1 MKLMSHSGKT
11 LQAILL
17 VLGCVAVLF
26 ASLFLA
32 RLLNPGASAQRAKA
46 SDEMYALARDAEV
59 KSSEMWERF
68 SNLREVKEKLD
79 AEDVKLLEETIA
91 LREKYVAFTAVEDSK
106 FELMREQWHLIKADE
121 CRRKS
126 EAAEAQGDA
135 ASAKNDFTAAAES
148 YASALQWERAI
159 NEQFPL
165 SKRVS
170 IARMA
175 ALDYRFRNAQARP
188 IQASSVLL
196 ENEGDAL
203 VEKKDWTGA
212 AQKYAEALEG
222 EMLLREKY
230 RNVSNL
236 EYSRP
241 IRLQIKV
248 ETAQS
253 APENAEILDQI
264 AAAARLA
271 KEGKTSE
278 AEKQWNAALARYDKL
293 AGCFPQS
300 EYTQKKAIEAL
311 CSARDHALVVPV
323 ASEFAR
329 DVIALDA
336 TIRAIRSEDQ
346 VRVGDQALRLLQEA
360 DRIQKKYPAAA
371 AAVCDATTRAKLQYL
386 STKARDITL
395 IQGRLLAL
403 LKPLPGDSRRRLM
416 YSEVPQVLYV
426 AIMDNKNPSA
436 VRGDNFP
443 VESVTY
449 HDALIFCQ
457 RLGWLIGRTVRLPSQ
472 SEYRQ
477 ALGDLPSDPDALLT
491 QVWAIENSNGIVHAT
506 ATTKPNQHGF
516 YDLLGNVSE
525 WLFASDGSTAA
536 EEIGGNCQTG
546 VGALAT
552 IPSNPVS
559 KQDKSRLRG
568 FRVLV
573 EEPAK

>member
-1 MKLMSHSGKT
+1 MSHSGKT

-32 RLLNPGASAQRAKA
+32 RLLNPGSSAQRAKA
-46 SDEMYALARDAEV
+46 SDEMYAMARDAEV

-68 SNLREVKEKLD
+68 SNLREYKEKLD
-79 AEDVKLLEETIA
+79 AGDIKLLEETIA

-106 FELMREQWHLIKADE
+106 FELMREQWHLIKSDE
-121 CRRKS
+121 CRQKS
-126 EAAEAQGDA
+126 EAAEALGDA
-135 ASAKNDFTAAAES
+135 ANAKNDFAAAAEA
-148 YASALQWERAI
+148 YATALQWERTI
-159 NEQFPL
+159 GEQFPL
-165 SKRVS
+165 SKRAS

-175 ALDYRFRNAQARP
+175 ALDYRLRNAQARP
-188 IQASSVLL
+188 IQEATDTL

-203 VEKKDWTGA
+203 AKKRDWAGA
-212 AQKYAEALEG
+212 AQKYTMALEG

-241 IRLQIKV
+241 IRLQTKA
-248 ETAQS
+248 ETMRS
-253 APENAEILDQI
+253 APENEEILGQI
-264 AAAARLA
+264 AAAAQLA
-271 KEGKTSE
+271 KAGNTNE
-278 AEKQWNAALARYDKL
+278 AEKQWNAALARYDRL
-293 AGCFPQS
+293 AERFPQS
-300 EYTQKKAIEAL
+300 EHTQKKTIEAL
-311 CSARDHALVVPV
+311 HAARDHALVVP
-323 ASEFAR
+323 AATAFAR
-329 DVIALDA
+329 DVTVLDA
-336 TIRAIRSEDQ
+336 TIRAIRAADQ

-371 AAVCDATTRAKLQYL
+371 TAVCDAPLRAKLQYI
-386 STKARDITL
+386 SIKARDITL
-395 IQGRLLAL
+395 VQGRLLAL
-403 LKPLPGDSRRRLM
+403 LRPLPGESRLKLM
-416 YSEVPQVLYV
+416 YSEVPQVLYI

-449 HDALIFCQ
+449 HDAHIFCQ
-457 RLGWLIGRTVRLPSQ
+457 RLGWLTGRPVRLPTRA
-472 SEYRQ
+472 EYNQ
-477 ALGDLPSDPDALLT
+477 ALGTLPPATDALLA
-491 QVWAIENSNGIVHAT
+491 QVWAIENSNGVVHAT

-516 YDLLGNVSE
+516 YDLLGNVGE
-525 WLFASDGSTAA
+525 WLSAPDERPTA

-546 VGALAT
+546 ASALAA
-552 IPSNPVS
+552 IPLNSVS

-573 EEPAK
+573 EEPAE